1 MNMKRILILFAAIAL
16 AIPGVQAQEWL
27 DALKKSAT
35 TTADKATGGKLTEMA
50 LYGTWTYT
58 QPSVKFEGEGLAAS
72 FGGSFIETLI
82 VDQLAKIYAR
92 VGLTTGQGTLTFT
105 KEKQTVTA
113 AFDGHQIEGTY
124 VFDAESHDITFSLAN
139 GKLDMKTAGKQLFK
153 ELGVALI
160 NACMISL
167 LVFVYNWFFL
177 DNMATTVSVSLSL
190 FAVVIFASI
199 FGTLVPLTLE
209 RFKIDPAI
217 ATGPFI
223 TITNDI
229 IGMLIYMSISYM
241 LST

>member
-1 MNMKRILILFAAIAL
+1 MNMKRIFILFAALAL

-58 QPSVKFEGEGLAAS
+58 RPSVKFEGEGLAAS

-113 AFDGHQIEGTY
+113 AFGTHKIEGTY
-124 VFDAESHDITFSLAN
+124 QFDAESHDITFSLAN
-139 GKLDMKTAGKQLFK
+139 GKLTLDAIPSRAYLNGSELTIVFPIKRLMEIIQQASEKIESSNLETFK
-153 ELGVALI
+153 AAATLLSQYD
-160 NACMISL
+160 NAY
-167 LVFVYNWFFL
+167 VG
-177 DNMATTVSVSLSL
+177 
-190 FAVVIFASI
+190 FAF
-199 FGTLVPLTLE
+199 T
-209 RFKIDPAI
+209 K
-217 ATGPFI
+217 
-223 TITNDI
+223 
-229 IGMLIYMSISYM
+229 
-241 LST
+241 